1 MADVTPV
8 TRNGARAIVRAFE
21 DAGVALVP
29 SVPDTWIGWLMED
42 MRRSAKLRVVD
53 VTREEEAIAIACG
66 AALCGTRAAVVIQ
79 NAGLLNSGAIIGS
92 LVHLYRIP
100 CFFLVSYR
108 GDERDPTYYHVPK
121 GRATEPTLD
130 AWSIRYAKAAGPG
143 KIGAQIQQGFTWVEE
158 ARAPFA
164 LLFSAEDLA

>member
-1 MADVTPV
+1 MSAV
-8 TRNGARAIVRAFE
+8 TREGARAVVAALE
-21 DAGVALVP
+21 SAGVTLVAT
-29 SVPDTWIGWLMED
+29 VPDVWIGWLMED
-42 MRRSAKLRVVD
+42 LRRSTKVRVVD
-53 VTREEEAIAIACG
+53 VAREEEAIAIACG
-66 AALCGTRAAVVIQ
+66 ATLCGTRAAVVIQ
-79 NAGLLNSGAIIGS
+79 NAGLLNSGAIVGS
-92 LVHLYRIP
+92 LVQLYRIP

-130 AWSIRYAKAAGPG
+130 AWSIRYAKAAGAG
-143 KIGAQIQQGFTWVEE
+143 RIGEQIRQGIVWTEE